1 MTDVFDTALID
12 IFSALGSEAVFT
24 PSSGDAV
31 TLYVNKDQA
40 IGTQGGLDA
49 GRVIVEDTIEYIIA
63 DIGREAVKGE
73 TFTIGSAIYTM
84 CETVNNDGKTVLVTV
99 K

>member
-1 MTDVFDTALID
+1 MTDVFDTALTD
-12 IFSALGSEAVFT
+12 IFLKLGVEAVFT

-31 TLYVNKDQA
+31 TLRVNKDQA
-40 IGTQGGLDA
+40 IGTQGGIDA
-49 GRVIVEDTIEYIIA
+49 SRMIVEDTIEYIIA

-73 TFTIGSAIYTM
+73 TFTIDSVVYTM